1 MKCDVGLMD
10 NVDQPSFGLPISC
23 GNLGLPFGSVYQE
36 GLPLFPIAIKQL
48 LSDHLEAWE
57 GQVPTASDLECH

>member
-1 MKCDVGLMD
+1 MLVLWTMLISPVSGYPYLVGTSDCRL
-10 NVDQPSFGLPISC
+10 
-23 GNLGLPFGSVYQE
+23 GSVYQE